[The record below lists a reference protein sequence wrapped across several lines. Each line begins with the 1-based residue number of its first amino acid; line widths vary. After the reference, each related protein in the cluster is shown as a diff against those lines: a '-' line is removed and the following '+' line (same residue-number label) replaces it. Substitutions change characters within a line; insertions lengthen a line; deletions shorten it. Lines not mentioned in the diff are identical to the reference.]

1 MASRDY
7 FSIVSLVYETVQ
19 FSMSCDGGYTLRPVA
34 VGERNGMTAITIL
47 LVDDEFFL
55 TEIMTDAFAE
65 DGFDVVVANDGA
77 SAMAIIEDAT
87 VPIAALVTDINMG
100 PGANGWTVA
109 RRARKVQPGLPVV
122 YTTGG
127 AAHEWVANG
136 VTASVLVTKPFP
148 VSEIVGAVHGL
159 LTIR

>member
-1 MASRDY
+1 
-7 FSIVSLVYETVQ
+7 
-19 FSMSCDGGYTLRPVA
+19 MSCDNRYTPSLATV
-34 VGERNGMTAITIL
+34 VEQNDMTATTIL
-47 LVDDEFFL
+47 VVDDEFFL

-65 DGFDVVVANDGA
+65 DGFEVVVANDGA
-77 SAMAIIEDAT
+77 SAMAIIDNAT

-148 VSEIVGAVHGL
+148 VSEVVGAVHEL
-159 LTIR
+159 LTAR